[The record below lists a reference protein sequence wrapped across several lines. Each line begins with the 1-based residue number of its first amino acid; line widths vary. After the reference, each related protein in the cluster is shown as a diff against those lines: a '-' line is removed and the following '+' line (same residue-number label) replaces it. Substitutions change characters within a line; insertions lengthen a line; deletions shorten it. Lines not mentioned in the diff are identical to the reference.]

1 MQFNLNNSILDNMNN
16 ANAGKSI
23 NVILTRVA
31 SNNNAIGEILVTTDN
46 KNIIIRQ
53 ELDRSFK
60 RRRRLNLRTD
70 VMN

>member
-23 NVILTRVA
+23 NVILTHVA